1 MFCWGANS
9 HGQLGLG
16 YHSELIERPQQV
28 ESLPFEVD
36 NVTSIG
42 CGGGHILISTDSG
55 DLYATGW
62 NNRGQLGLGHTEDG
76 TRFALVG
83 RFHFEKITCGW
94 DVSGGITVD
103 DGDLYL
109 WGSNVWQQVSCSGEK
124 FVPTPTKLSLP
135 AGSKAKKVC
144 FGLRHTCI
152 LTENGT
158 LLLLGKSKWIQREEG
173 NVWTTVAHVPSS
185 SGIGDFYS
193 LELAEKITDVAS
205 GENHLVVRLENGSV
219 ICIGDNKFGQSANGA
234 DLNAAKR
241 AIVKLESGWS
251 HSGYLTK
258 AGQVYLWGRNNYGQL
273 GGRRADVGPNEP
285 ALLDLESNVTEFCLG
300 SQHGLALTATDGL
313 FTWGWN
319 EHGNCGTGGTDNV
332 LTPTKL
338 EGLRKVT
345 KIAAGAGFC
354 CVLVKKA

>member
-28 ESLPFEVD
+28 ELLPFEVD
-36 NVTSIG
+36 NVISIG
-42 CGGGHILISTDSG
+42 CGGGHTLVSTDSG
-55 DLYATGW
+55 DLYGTGW
-62 NNRGQLGLGHTEDG
+62 NNRGQLGQGHTEDV
-76 TRFALVG
+76 TRFTLVG
-83 RFHFEKITCGW
+83 RFHFEQITCGW
-94 DVSGGITVD
+94 DVSGGITV

-109 WGSNVWQQVSCSGEK
+109 WGSNVWQQVCSSEK

-135 AGSKAKKVC
+135 AGSRAKKVC

-158 LLLLGKSKWIQREEG
+158 LLLLGKSKWIQKEATVR
-173 NVWTTVAHVPSS
+173 TVAHAAAAVP
-185 SGIGDFYS
+185 SGIGNFYS

-234 DLNAAKR
+234 DLNVCKR
-241 AIVKLESGWS
+241 AIVKLDSGWS

-258 AGQVYLWGRNNYGQL
+258 GGQVYLWGRNNYGQL
-273 GGRRADVGPNEP
+273 GRSSSAGDVGPNEP

-300 SQHGLALTATDGL
+300 SQHGLALTASDGL
-313 FTWGWN
+313 YTWGWN

>member
-1 MFCWGANS
+1 MLCWGANS

-16 YHSELIERPQQV
+16 YHSESIERPQQV
-28 ESLPFEVD
+28 DSLPFDADDVL
-36 NVTSIG
+36 SIG
-42 CGGGHILISTDSG
+42 CGGGHTLVSNQTTG

-62 NNRGQLGLGHTEDG
+62 NNRGQLGLGHTEDM
-76 TRFALVG
+76 TRFTLVG
-83 RFHFEKITCGW
+83 RFHFEQISCGW
-94 DVSGGITVD
+94 DVSGGLTV

-109 WGSNVWQQVSCSGEK
+109 WGSNVWQQVNGGSEK

-144 FGLRHTCI
+144 FGLRHTCV
-152 LTENGT
+152 LTETGS
-158 LLLLGKSKWIQREEG
+158 LLLLGKSKWIPKETEMK
-173 NVWTTVAHVPSS
+173 TVAHA
-185 SGIGDFYS
+185 GIDFYTP
-193 LELAEKITDVAS
+193 ELAEKITDVAS
-205 GENHLVVRLENGSV
+205 GENHLVVRLENGSI

-234 DLNAAKR
+234 DLNVCKR
-241 AIVKLESGWS
+241 AVIKLDSGWS

-258 AGQVYLWGRNNYGQL
+258 GGQVYLWGRNNYGQL
-273 GGRRADVGPNEP
+273 GCGAEP
-285 ALLDLESNVTEFCLG
+285 VDEPPTLLDLESNVTEFCLG
-300 SQHGLALTATDGL
+300 SQHGLALAADGL

-319 EHGNCGTGGTDNV
+319 EHGNCGTGGTNNV

-338 EGLRKVT
+338 DEMRRVT